1 MGVIAELLKR
11 IPAAEAYRV
20 QLEALEAGA
29 ARLQAENDALKA
41 ELARYIDRWE
51 TLDGDALETL
61 LYLAR
66 HERGNAADIA
76 RANKVNIQIVE
87 TYLKQ
92 LHTCDYVHAH
102 ANGDTPHFGLA
113 HKGRW
118 YLEERGLL
126 RSA

>member
-1 MGVIAELLKR
+1 MGVTAELLKE
-11 IPAAEAYRV
+11 IPAAEKYRGR
-20 QLEALEAGA
+20 LEALEAEVE
-29 ARLQAENDALKA
+29 RLAAENAQLKT

-61 LYLAR
+61 LYLSR
-66 HERGNAADIA
+66 NERGNAVEIA
-76 RANKVNIQIVE
+76 KANKVNIQIVE

-92 LHTCDYVHAH
+92 LVTCEYVHAH
-102 ANGDTPHFGLA
+102 ANGEAPHFGLA

-126 RSA
+126 KNA